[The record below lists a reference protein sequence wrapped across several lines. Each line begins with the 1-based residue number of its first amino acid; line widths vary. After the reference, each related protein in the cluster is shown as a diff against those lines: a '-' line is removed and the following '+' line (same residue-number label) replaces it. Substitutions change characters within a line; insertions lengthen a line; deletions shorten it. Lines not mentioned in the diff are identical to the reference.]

1 MVKWKWHDWTKA
13 SYLMGMTKM
22 NEPPRFTTTLHSLW
36 NHDFQNLIITP
47 KEKDNPSQ
55 IIMHMYL
62 ITFLAHPHF
71 LPFFSNLHHSI
82 MTF

>member
-1 MVKWKWHDWTKA
+1 MEVKWLNKGIIFDGDDK
-13 SYLMGMTKM
+13 

-71 LPFFSNLHHSI
+71 LPFFQLAPFNNDFL
-82 MTF
+82 TTA